1 MTLTAGRVLRSG
13 NVKLDGRYQLEVI
26 GAPAGGSRNIT
37 RSAGQA
43 PPKVRIIRKES
54 DFAIIEVACGCGEV
68 IQIRC
73 NYAGAKSSG
82 EQPGQEN
89 AQEA

>member
-1 MTLTAGRVLRSG
+1 MTLTAGRVLRNG
-13 NVKLDGRYQLEVI
+13 NVKVDGRYRLEVG
-26 GAPAGGSRNIT
+26 GAAGGGRNVA
-37 RSAGQA
+37 RSADHR
-43 PPKVRIIRKES
+43 PPKARIIRKES

-73 NYAGAKSSG
+73 NYAGANSSD
-82 EQPGQEN
+82 ERPGQEN

>member
-13 NVKLDGRYQLEVI
+13 NVKLDGCYQLEVI
-26 GAPAGGSRNIT
+26 GAPAGGGRNIT

-43 PPKVRIIRKES
+43 PKVRVIRKES
-54 DFAIIEVACGCGEV
+54 DFAIIEVTCGCGEV

-73 NYAGAKSSG
+73 NYVGAKSSG